1 MDLKEKRK
9 ELKKWVNSLD
19 EETLLRV
26 DEIKKSISN
35 QIVIYTIDGKG
46 LTSKEYENYINNIS
60 LAVDKGEKTYNSEEI
75 RSVVLRNK
83 S

>member
-9 ELKKWVNSLD
+9 ELKKWLNSLD

-75 RSVVLRNK
+75 RSVVLRNR

>member
-75 RSVVLRNK
+75 RSVVLRNR